1 MKILICISHVPD
13 TTARIAFVED
23 NTKYDK
29 TDVQF
34 IISPYEE
41 LALTRALEIKEKIG
55 NVQISVI
62 NVGLAETD
70 PTLRKALAIGADDA
84 IRVNAEATDAMF
96 VAKQISEV
104 AKAGNYDIILTGKE
118 SIDYNGFQVG
128 EMIAEFLNVPSIT
141 SASSVNI
148 EDEKGIVER
157 EIDGGKELISTSLP
171 FVASGQ
177 KGIAKEPRIPSMR
190 GIMMSRRKPLK
201 VVEAVEFEPLTQILS
216 YEMPKAKASCK
227 MISPDNPEDLI
238 KLLHEEA
245 KVI

>member
-29 TDVQF
+29 SDVQF

-55 NVQISVI
+55 DVQISVLNI
-62 NVGLAETD
+62 GLPETE

-96 VAKQISEV
+96 VAKQIAEV
-104 AKAGNYDIILTGKE
+104 AKSGDYDLILTGKE

-128 EMIAEFLNVPSIT
+128 EMVAEFLDIPSIT
-141 SASSVNI
+141 SASSLNI
-148 EDEKGIVER
+148 EKEKGLVER

-201 VVEAVEFEPLTQILS
+201 VVEAVEFKPFTQVLN
-216 YEMPKAKASCK
+216 YKMPTAKAACK
-227 MISPDNPEDLI
+227 MIDPENPEELVR
-238 KLLHEEA
+238 LLHEEA